1 MENLMTIQEYSVT
14 YNIEPEFL
22 TSLEECGIVF
32 FSLEGEKKYIREE
45 QLDELE
51 RYIHF
56 HYDLNINIEGIDAIR
71 HLLQRVHH
79 LDAEVRQLK
88 SRLNLHE

>member
-14 YNIEPEFL
+14 YNIEQEFL
-22 TSLEECGIVF
+22 ISLEDCGIVVF
-32 FSLEGEKKYIREE
+32 NLEGEQRYIREE

-71 HLLQRVHH
+71 HLLQKVHQ
-79 LDAEVRQLK
+79 LDAQVRQLK

>member
-1 MENLMTIQEYSVT
+1 MANLITIKEYSVN

-22 TSLEECGIVF
+22 ISLEDSGIVF
-32 FSLEGEKKYIREE
+32 FRLEGQEKYISEE
-45 QLDELE
+45 QLSELE

-71 HLLQRVHH
+71 HLLHKVNQM
-79 LDAEVRQLK
+79 DSEIRQLR